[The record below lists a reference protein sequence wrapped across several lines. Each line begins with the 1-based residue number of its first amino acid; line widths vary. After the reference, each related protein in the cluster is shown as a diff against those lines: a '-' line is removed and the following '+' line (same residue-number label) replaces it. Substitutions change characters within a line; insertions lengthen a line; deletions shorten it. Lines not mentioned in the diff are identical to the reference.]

1 MSMYITFTW
10 QRPAVS
16 SRADGCVRALAGPNA
31 RDLGLG
37 ADDDKRQPGGGSQF
51 LSWAGDGPR
60 LGASAKLK
68 VRACRAAGTRG
79 KSAKARRPCGGRPT
93 RFPPAL
99 LRKPAPARAASALLP
114 GARAKVGPRSSRGRI
129 REGQPSRS
137 ALARA
142 RRLTAAQRW
151 RAAVIPPAPADNEP
165 KQAQPS
171 GWRVDDIVV
180 TCSDP
185 AQWCRAAPAAALG
198 EPVSP
203 SGRGGFHGR
212 ARSARP
218 DR

>member
-1 MSMYITFTW
+1 MVASGPLRVRTPGTW
-10 QRPAVS
+10 GLGQMTTSGSPAVGAFVVGRG
-16 SRADGCVRALAGPNA
+16 RAPAGRLCQVEGARVPRGRHPLAGS
-31 RDLGLG
+31 R
-37 ADDDKRQPGGGSQF
+37 R
-51 LSWAGDGPR
+51 
-60 LGASAKLK
+60 
-68 VRACRAAGTRG
+68 T
-79 KSAKARRPCGGRPT
+79 SAKARRGRPT
-93 RFPPAL
+93 RFPPAF
-99 LRKPAPARAASALLP
+99 LRKPAPAPAASALLP
-114 GARAKVGPRSSRGRI
+114 GARAKVGPRSWRGRI

-151 RAAVIPPAPADNEP
+151 RAVVIPPAPADNEP
-165 KQAQPS
+165 KQARPS